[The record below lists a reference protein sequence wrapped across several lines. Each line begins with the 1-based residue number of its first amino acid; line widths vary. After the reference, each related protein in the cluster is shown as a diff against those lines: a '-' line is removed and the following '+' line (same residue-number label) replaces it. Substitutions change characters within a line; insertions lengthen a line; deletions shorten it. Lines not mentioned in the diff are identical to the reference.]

1 MHLPEGEP
9 EYCGGGNCA
18 DACLARSLA
27 LCASMYISCIFVV
40 TLLFFFHNKV
50 YVFRFDT
57 VYLCLCVYVRVCAS
71 LWSLCAY
78 VSMYPRYASLCL
90 CAYASMRLW
99 ICAFERLSRIPQF
112 AVSDVISTLA
122 EVACESRVFIEN

>member
-40 TLLFFFHNKV
+40 TLLFFFTTKFMFLDLIQCICV
-50 YVFRFDT
+50 
-57 VYLCLCVYVRVCAS
+57 CACMCVYVRLYGLSAPMCLCIQDMHLCVYAPMR
-71 LWSLCAY
+71 LCAY
-78 VSMYPRYASLCL
+78 GSV
-90 CAYASMRLW
+90 
-99 ICAFERLSRIPQF
+99 RLS
-112 AVSDVISTLA
+112 VYLA
-122 EVACESRVFIEN
+122 FLNLP